1 MVENTEDLI
10 INQNDGLNEMIENFN
25 NNSLSGTLILD
36 TKDYVDIYN
45 WLVELKIFRD
55 SFQNIS
61 NIIENSTPTP
71 IDNKQYYNQQEVI
84 F

>member
-10 INQNDGLNEMIENFN
+10 INQNDGLNEMIENLN

-61 NIIENSTPTP
+61 DIIESSTPTP
-71 IDNKQYYNQQEVI
+71 VNNEQYYNQQEVI

>member
-10 INQNDGLNEMIENFN
+10 INQNDGLNEMIENLN

-55 SFQNIS
+55 SFQNIN
-61 NIIENSTPTP
+61 NIFENPTSTPVNNEQHY
-71 IDNKQYYNQQEVI
+71 IQQEVI

>member
-61 NIIENSTPTP
+61 DIIESSTPTP
-71 IDNKQYYNQQEVI
+71 VNNEQYYNQQEVI

>member
-1 MVENTEDLI
+1 MIENTEDLV
-10 INQNDGLNEMIENFN
+10 INQNDGLNEMIENLN

-61 NIIENSTPTP
+61 EIIEGSTPTP
-71 IDNKQYYNQQEVI
+71 VNNEQYYNQQEVI

>member
-10 INQNDGLNEMIENFN
+10 INQNDGLNEMIENLN

-45 WLVELKIFRD
+45 WLVELKIFRN

-61 NIIENSTPTP
+61 NIFENPTSTPV
-71 IDNKQYYNQQEVI
+71 NNEQYYTQQEVI

>member
-61 NIIENSTPTP
+61 NIIEDSTPTP

>member
-1 MVENTEDLI
+1 MIENTEDLV
-10 INQNDGLNEMIENFN
+10 INQNDGLNEMIENLN
-25 NNSLSGTLILD
+25 NNSLSGTLVLD

-61 NIIENSTPTP
+61 EIIEGSTPTP
-71 IDNKQYYNQQEVI
+71 INSEKYYSQQEVI